1 MQVIQ
6 AQLAAGMEIIRA
18 IADAIRE
25 LKSVP
30 SGHLYARLCGN
41 MSLSEYQQII
51 GILQR
56 SKVIVVEP
64 SHLIRWIA
72 D

>member
-1 MQVIQ
+1 MVTRE
-6 AQLAAGMEIIRA
+6 QLAAGMEIIRA

-25 LKSVP
+25 LKTVP
-30 SGHLYARLCGN
+30 SGHLYARLCGR
-41 MSLSEYQQII
+41 MSLSEYQKII

-56 SKVIVVEP
+56 SKVIAVDQ